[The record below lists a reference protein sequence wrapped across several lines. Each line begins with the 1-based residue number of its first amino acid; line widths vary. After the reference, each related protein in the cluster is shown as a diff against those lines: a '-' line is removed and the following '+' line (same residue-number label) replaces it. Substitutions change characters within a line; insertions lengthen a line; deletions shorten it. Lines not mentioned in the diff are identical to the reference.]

1 MSDTANES
9 GGTGP
14 SHRGVEAGVAI
25 VVASIGLIAIIGSL
39 QVGIGWGD
47 EGPKAGFFPFYIG
60 LAIVLSS
67 AVNLFQL
74 LAAENDNA
82 TFATW
87 DQIRK
92 VLAVV
97 IPTAIYVGVLPSIGI
112 YISSAL
118 LIGAFMM
125 WLGKYRW
132 IVAIPTAI
140 GVPIFFFVVFE
151 RWFLVPL
158 PKGPIEK
165 LLGL

>member
-14 SHRGVEAGVAI
+14 SHRGVEGGVAI

-39 QVGIGWGD
+39 KVGIGWGD
-47 EGPKAGFFPFYIG
+47 EGPRAGFFPFYIG